1 MATKRTVERFDFQRI
16 DAARIIETPQGFLR
30 ILGNLTRIGVLPY
43 YRADGSVYRELRLP
57 GEIFREDSLATMKL
71 APVTDLHGGMVG
83 PANVQ
88 RLQIGVVGEDVGHD
102 DRFVTGSA
110 LIQRADSIEAVRTKK
125 RCELSPG
132 YRCWV
137 EDGAGDWH
145 GQKYDGIQRDV
156 IYNHLAIG
164 PKDWGRSGPD
174 VALRM
179 DGLSEGA
186 AIARMDAHELGWF
199 LRDRFSL
206 LNMTEG
212 EIASRLKL
220 DSFELGMLLDGFT
233 TPKAE
238 LLDRI
243 AGLIEV
249 DRDKLEGFIPASEKG
264 ESFVNKRDATS
275 HTISKGTVPMK
286 KVTIVL
292 DGVAYEVEIPEAL
305 APSFESGL
313 TKLRTKADRAD
324 ELDGKL
330 VAAEKDKTDLQK
342 KLDAAN
348 DPAAL
353 QAAIT
358 ERTKLVGDVKRIAP
372 KLDIDEKLDSKGM
385 KVAALVASG
394 YAKETFDNRDEAF
407 VDGVF
412 VGALATAE
420 KADGN
425 PPAPVVKPTRSGGP
439 APTVHTD
446 GDPVPIDKYD
456 SDAARVRMVE
466 RNREMAQG
474 PLDNTKPGVFP
485 TQ

>member
-16 DAARIIETPQGFLR
+16 DAARIVETAQGFLR

-57 GEIFREDSLATMKL
+57 GEIFRDDSLATMKL

-88 RLQIGVVGEDVGHD
+88 RLQIGVVGEDVGHNEKY
-102 DRFVTGSA
+102 VTGSA

-125 RCELSPG
+125 RSELSPG

-137 EDGAGDWH
+137 EDGAGEWH

-179 DGLSEGA
+179 DGLSDGA
-186 AIARMDAHELGWF
+186 AIARMDSHELGLF

-206 LNMTEG
+206 LNMPEA
-212 EIASRLKL
+212 EIAKRLRI

-233 TPKAE
+233 TPKGA
-238 LLDRI
+238 LLDRV

-249 DRDKLEGFIPASEKG
+249 DRDKLEGFIPAKDKG

-275 HTISKGTVPMK
+275 HILSKGIVPMK
-286 KVTIVL
+286 KITIVL

-313 TKLRTKADRAD
+313 TKLRTKADRTDAL
-324 ELDGKL
+324 EGEL
-330 VAAEKDKTDLQK
+330 VAAKKATDDVQK

-348 DPAAL
+348 DPATL
-353 QAAIT
+353 QTAIAD
-358 ERTKLVGDVKRIAP
+358 RTKLVGDVKKIAP
-372 KLDIDEKLDSKGM
+372 KLDIDEKLDGKGL
-385 KVAALVASG
+385 KVAALVESG

-420 KADGN
+420 KADAGG
-425 PPAPVVKPTRSGGP
+425 PPAPGTKTRSGGP
-439 APTVHTD
+439 APVVKTD
-446 GDPVPIDKYD
+446 EGEIDKYD
-456 SDAARVRMVE
+456 SDAARARMVD
-466 RNREMAQG
+466 RNREMSTG
-474 PLDNTKPGVFP
+474 PLDATRPGTF
-485 TQ
+485 QK